1 MITTINTQTY
11 YLYLFGSCSLIS
23 FFGTLALSGWMTSTT
38 CAQGE
43 GTRRVMGGRMT
54 EQGSGMVERLRV
66 MEGKDSND
74 EGDVAVEEI
83 R

>member
-1 MITTINTQTY
+1 
-11 YLYLFGSCSLIS
+11 
-23 FFGTLALSGWMTSTT
+23 MTSTT

-43 GTRRVMGGRMT
+43 GTRRVMEGGMT
-54 EQGSGMVERLRV
+54 KQGSGMVKRLRV

-74 EGDVAVEEI
+74 EGNGAVEEI